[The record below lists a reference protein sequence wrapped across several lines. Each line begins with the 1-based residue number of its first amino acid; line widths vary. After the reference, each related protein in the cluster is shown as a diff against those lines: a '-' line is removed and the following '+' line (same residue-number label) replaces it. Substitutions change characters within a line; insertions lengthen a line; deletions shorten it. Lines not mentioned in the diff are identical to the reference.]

1 MRKQHAIPTGCPL
14 TPAVAGV
21 RADGLVTGRRAAEL
35 LGVSSSLVN
44 LWVKHGVLVHD
55 QRVTASKVWVRLND
69 EDLARLTGGV
79 AEAASLPTFGVV
91 RARMGLLPLDLWQ
104 QVVDGRYLAFRIR
117 HGQTWQW
124 RLKEVRSTNQAQKL
138 PTVGRNRKGKT
149 PYE

>member
-1 MRKQHAIPTGCPL
+1 
-14 TPAVAGV
+14 VA

-55 QRVTASKVWVRLND
+55 QRVPASKVWVRLTD

-79 AEAASLPTFGVV
+79 AEAISLPTFGLV
-91 RARMGLLPLDLWQ
+91 RAQTGLSPCELWQ
-104 QVVDGRYLAFRIR
+104 QVAAGRYLAFRVR
-117 HGQTWQW
+117 RGQTWQW
-124 RLKEVRSTNQAQKL
+124 HVKEICPTNQAQKP
-138 PTVGRNRKGKT
+138 PTVRRNRKAKA